1 MSLDAIVISDK
12 IRRSLAGLVADVFR
26 SPQIFRSCLAIA
38 IVVSSWG
45 AYAGTTDGE
54 LRVNGTRLNT
64 SMEQMKEFGRNSSGG
79 SARVAFSEAN
89 RRAYVYLRKLMTD
102 AGLSTRIDPA
112 GNLIGHRD
120 GKKSGLAPIIAGS
133 HIDTVPNGGHYD
145 GIVGVM
151 GAIEVARTMHD
162 ADYRTH
168 HPLEIIVWSNEEG
181 GKTGS
186 RALNGSVAE
195 KELDLPSLGDHSIG
209 DGLRLLGGDPDRLFE
224 VERKRGDIAGYI
236 ELHVEQGAILD
247 REKTSI
253 GVVEGIVGI
262 KRWNITVHGF
272 ANHAGTTPMDHRQDA
287 LYAAARFITEVRRII
302 TAESGRQVATVGRI
316 RAFPGAPNVIPG
328 EVRLSL
334 EIRDLSMEKIDL
346 FFNRIREATTVLAEN
361 TDTAFDFEQFY
372 LSPAA
377 VTDARISDLID
388 ASAKE
393 LGLSVMHLPS
403 GAGHDA
409 QSIAPIGPIGM
420 IFIPSLNGIS
430 HAPSEF
436 TSEQQITDGANVLL
450 KTIIG
455 MDQLLP

>member
-1 MSLDAIVISDK
+1 
-12 IRRSLAGLVADVFR
+12 
-26 SPQIFRSCLAIA
+26 
-38 IVVSSWG
+38 
-45 AYAGTTDGE
+45 
-54 LRVNGTRLNT
+54 
-64 SMEQMKEFGRNSSGG
+64 
-79 SARVAFSEAN
+79 
-89 RRAYVYLRKLMTD
+89 
-102 AGLSTRIDPA
+102 
-112 GNLIGHRD
+112 
-120 GKKSGLAPIIAGS
+120 
-133 HIDTVPNGGHYD
+133 
-145 GIVGVM
+145 
-151 GAIEVARTMHD
+151 MHD
-162 ADYRTH
+162 ADYRTN
-168 HPLEIIVWSNEEG
+168 HPLEIVVWSNEEG

-346 FFNRIREATTVLAEN
+346 FFHRIREATTGLAEN